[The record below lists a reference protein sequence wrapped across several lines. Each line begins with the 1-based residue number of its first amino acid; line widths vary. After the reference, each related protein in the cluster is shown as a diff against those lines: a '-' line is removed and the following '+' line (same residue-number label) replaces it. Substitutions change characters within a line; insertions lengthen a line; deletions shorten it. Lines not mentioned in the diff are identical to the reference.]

1 MTEHQ
6 DHEAKADEVE
16 RELDDMEAAS
26 ERLQDEIEGTG
37 EDWERKK
44 RDSGVPG
51 AAGMP
56 SEASGPEAEAEYP
69 TKGSEDEAAG
79 DEPAD
84 FEGDEPGDEHAA
96 GGERAAGDP
105 DSDR

>member
-26 ERLQDEIEGTG
+26 GQLQDEIEGTG

-56 SEASGPEAEAEYP
+56 SEAQGPEPEAEYP

-84 FEGDEPGDEHAA
+84 FEGDEREA
-96 GGERAAGDP
+96 GGERAEGDAE
-105 DSDR
+105 R

>member
-16 RELDDMEAAS
+16 RELDDMQEGS
-26 ERLQDEIEGTG
+26 DRLQDEIESTG
-37 EDWERKK
+37 DDWERKK
-44 RDSGVPG
+44 RDPAVPG

-56 SEASGPEAEAEYP
+56 SEAGGPEPETEYP

-84 FEGDEPGDEHAA
+84 FEGDEPGDDQARDD
-96 GGERAAGDP
+96 RADAP
-105 DSDR
+105 DG

>member
-16 RELDDMEAAS
+16 RELDEMEEAS
-26 ERLQDEIEGTG
+26 DRLQDEIEGTG
-37 EDWERKK
+37 EDWEHKK

-56 SEASGPEAEAEYP
+56 SEAKGPEP
-69 TKGSEDEAAG
+69 
-79 DEPAD
+79 
-84 FEGDEPGDEHAA
+84 
-96 GGERAAGDP
+96 
-105 DSDR
+105 

>member
-16 RELDDMEAAS
+16 RELDE
-26 ERLQDEIEGTG
+26 LQEEGDRVQADIEDVG

-44 RDSGVPG
+44 RDSSVPG

-56 SEASGPEAEAEYP
+56 SEAGGPEPEAEYP
-69 TKGSEDEAAG
+69 TKGSED
-79 DEPAD
+79 D
-84 FEGDEPGDEHAA
+84 
-96 GGERAAGDP
+96 
-105 DSDR
+105 

>member
-16 RELDDMEAAS
+16 RELDEKDEAS
-26 ERLQDEIEGTG
+26 DRLQDEIEGTG

-44 RDSGVPG
+44 RDSNVPG

-56 SEASGPEAEAEYP
+56 SESKGPEPESE
-69 TKGSEDEAAG
+69 GSDDDESDDED
-79 DEPAD
+79 DAD
-84 FEGDEPGDEHAA
+84 
-96 GGERAAGDP
+96 R
-105 DSDR
+105 